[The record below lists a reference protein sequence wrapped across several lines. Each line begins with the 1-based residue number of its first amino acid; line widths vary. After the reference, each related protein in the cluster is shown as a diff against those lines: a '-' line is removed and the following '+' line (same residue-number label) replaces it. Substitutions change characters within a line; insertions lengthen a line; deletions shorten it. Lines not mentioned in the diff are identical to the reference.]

1 MLLHLDMDFL
11 RLLLVLVD
19 NFGQSAV
26 VRLLFL
32 LLLALRA
39 VRYTDLAVIID
50 LLLQIF
56 RLCVHFLGLVV
67 DARA

>member
-1 MLLHLDMDFL
+1 MDLL

-19 NFGQSAV
+19 YFGQSTV

-32 LLLALRA
+32 LLLALGA

>member
-32 LLLALRA
+32 LLLALGS